1 MDKFQ
6 PKDPSKDGHK
16 KDHNSDQNKSHG
28 LQPRQMSRRMGRS
41 MNRFGSG
48 ETSKN
53 PLDKRVQTKMENAFQ
68 EDFSDVEVTKD
79 SSESTQMGAQAFAQ
93 GKKIH
98 FAPGNYK
105 PHTTEG
111 QELIG
116 HELAHVVQQK
126 KARAIGTK
134 QAKGSAINEDSAL
147 EKEADEMGK
156 KAAESEEGLINVSA
170 HSAGSIAGM
179 APTQIELPDTANA
192 RISRQAEVAAKDSDN
207 PMFDLIATLM
217 KGFSNYLG
225 PVKGSKLGAKVSVDI
240 PAATGIKVNL
250 GMEAE
255 QERKNNA
262 SQIENSL
269 KGTAG
274 ISVGIENIGQGNV
287 EFGLM
292 LGAESNNFNTSA
304 QLLSYG
310 FYKSGRAAA
319 DLLNDFGGVATGGLP
334 GSVALYYGLNY
345 LYSSSND
352 SLLDKTKDDKGAES
366 NIADLEK
373 ELFGIK
379 GYGDY
384 EQSNK
389 NEVSFGASTGVG
401 LDVADGAFKAEAEA
415 SSATKINQDSLRET
429 GIIGKQKNIGFFED
443 YKIGG
448 FNELALKFSSA
459 FSAGGFSGNKTLV
472 AKYLQSGKNEGGKT
486 PWQYQGLDF
495 TMSYAMKGLAG
506 MSLTSKEIIQ
516 QIIQAGVGLYNS
528 ERMQVKEKDIDA
540 RPKELN
546 SADAIEAIH
555 QKVQGFLTQTGAAAT
570 LDAIKAG
577 TTGKGPLEISD
588 KIEVK
593 LKVSGKRNDAPK
605 LTFIIGRVT
614 KKAIDLGV
622 VEASLIDFSPLISF
636 EFQHQ

>member
-1 MDKFQ
+1 MVIK
-6 PKDPSKDGHK
+6 KTKIPS
-16 KDHNSDQNKSHG
+16 HNNSHG
-28 LQPRQMSRRMGRS
+28 LQPRQMGRRMGRS
-41 MNRFGSG
+41 MNRFSSG
-48 ETSKN
+48 EFSNTK
-53 PLDKRVQTKMENAFQ
+53 LDSNVQTKMENAFQ
-68 EDFSDVEVTKD
+68 EDFSDVQVTKD
-79 SSESTQMGAQAFAQ
+79 SDEATQMGAQAFAQ
-93 GKKIH
+93 GNKIH

-105 PHTTEG
+105 PHSTEG

-126 KARAIGTK
+126 QGRVKATT
-134 QAKGSAINEDSAL
+134 QAKGAPVNDDPAL
-147 EKEADEMGK
+147 EKEADLMGK

-170 HSAGSIAGM
+170 HSAGSMAGM

-217 KGFSNYLG
+217 RGFSNYLG

-255 QERKNNA
+255 QERKDNA
-262 SQIENSL
+262 SQIGNSL

-274 ISVGIENIGQGNV
+274 ISVGLKNIGEGNV

-334 GSVALYYGLNY
+334 ASVALYYGLNY
-345 LYSSSND
+345 LYSNSND
-352 SLLDKTKDDKGAES
+352 SLVDKTKDDKGAES

-415 SSATKINQDSLRET
+415 SLATKINQDSLRET
-429 GIIGKQKNIGFFED
+429 GIIGKQKNVGFFED

-472 AKYLQSGKNEGGKT
+472 AKYLQLGKNEEGKT

-516 QIIQAGVGLYNS
+516 QIIQAGVGFYNS
-528 ERMQVKEKDIDA
+528 ERMQVREKDKKAEPRDINPA
-540 RPKELN
+540 
-546 SADAIEAIH
+546 EAVEVIH
-555 QKVQGFLTQTGAAAT
+555 QKVQGFLTRQV
-570 LDAIKAG
+570 LPPHWMLLKR
-577 TTGKGPLEISD
+577 E
-588 KIEVK
+588 
-593 LKVSGKRNDAPK
+593 LKV
-605 LTFIIGRVT
+605 
-614 KKAIDLGV
+614 KALCKFPIK
-622 VEASLIDFSPLISF
+622 
-636 EFQHQ
+636 